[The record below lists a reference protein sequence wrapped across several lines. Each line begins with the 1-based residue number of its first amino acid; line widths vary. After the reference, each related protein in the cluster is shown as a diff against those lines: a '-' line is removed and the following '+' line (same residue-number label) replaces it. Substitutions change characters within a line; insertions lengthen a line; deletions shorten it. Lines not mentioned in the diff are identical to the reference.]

1 MTSYRK
7 MTAEEAELVAVSAF
21 AFVAGDPERL
31 ARFLEITG
39 LRPETIRQAAAS
51 PGFYGAVLDHVA
63 ADEQLLL
70 ALAGA
75 LGTKPERIMQAR
87 HTLAPSDF
95 E

>member
-1 MTSYRK
+1 M
-7 MTAEEAELVAVSAF
+7 AVSAF

-75 LGTKPERIMQAR
+75 LETKPERIMQAR

>member
-31 ARFLEITG
+31 ARFLAITG

-75 LGTKPERIMQAR
+75 LETKPERIMQAR

>member
-1 MTSYRK
+1 

-31 ARFLEITG
+31 ARFLAITG

>member
-7 MTAEEAELVAVSAF
+7 ITAEEAESVAVSAF

-31 ARFLEITG
+31 SRFLEITG

-63 ADEQLLL
+63 SDEQLLL

-75 LGTKPERIMQAR
+75 LETKPERIMQAR
-87 HTLAPSDF
+87 RTLAPSDF

>member
-1 MTSYRK
+1 

-31 ARFLEITG
+31 ARFLAITG

-75 LGTKPERIMQAR
+75 LETKPERIMQAR

>member
-7 MTAEEAELVAVSAF
+7 LTAEEAELVAVSAF

-75 LGTKPERIMQAR
+75 LETKPERIMQAR

>member
-75 LGTKPERIMQAR
+75 LETKPERIMQAR